1 MPGLQDGKYR
11 KYSQEVVRIAC
22 GRVRKGELSYGAA
35 ARMYGIPKSTI
46 RDKVSGRT
54 PIESTPGPDPILS
67 KKEEE
72 QLVGWAIGMAKIGYG
87 RTMMEMKRVVKKFLD
102 ANGRPNP
109 FVDNLPGRRWM
120 RNFLRRHP
128 ELSMRLPETLGR
140 ERADVTVN
148 KIQRWFRE
156 CSDYM
161 VESKNEEVFADPR
174 RLFKFLMQTKSASL
188 SKGRPRGSLHPRGKR
203 MSTNKRHPPGNRSR
217 SWVHVMQQENDIILY
232 CLPSHASHII
242 QPLDVAVYKSVKA
255 SWYNCVREYTIQ
267 HPGQVVTKQ
276 AFSSVFAESSTW
288 YTQEGNTNKKRT
300 QIRSCEARNDD

>member
-161 VESKNEEVFADPR
+161 VERKTERVIAPKGAKNVYQQTASTRQQITVVGACNATGQYIPPLIIFPGVRFAYDPLDGAPADSSFAKSKTGWMNSEIFYEYITNHFHPFVR
-174 RLFKFLMQTKSASL
+174 SL
-188 SKGRPRGSLHPRGKR
+188 NIPFP
-203 MSTNKRHPPGNRSR
+203 
-217 SWVHVMQQENDIILY
+217 IILFVDG
-232 CLPSHASHII
+232 HVSHIN
-242 QPLDVAVYKSVKA
+242 LETAD
-255 SWYNCVREYTIQ
+255 
-267 HPGQVVTKQ
+267 
-276 AFSSVFAESSTW
+276 FF
-288 YTQEGNTNKKRT
+288 
-300 QIRSCEARNDD
+300 